1 MKNTNC
7 TPFSSVTFCSS
18 NVLTVAGPK
27 VLLDVLHEYFSFF
40 AVSGLKTNKKGAFLL
55 AVILVTV
62 ILVGMER

>member
-1 MKNTNC
+1 
-7 TPFSSVTFCSS
+7 
-18 NVLTVAGPK
+18 VLTVAGPK